1 MVQGIRLLIADT
13 DASIRGIIRVAAREE
28 GWDCSEAADGIVA
41 LKLFRRNS
49 YHLAVLDYDLAE
61 LNGRIVCKQI
71 RKSSKIPI
79 ILLSVHSGEAER
91 LAGFA
96 AGGNDYILK
105 PFYPG
110 EVVARIKSLMTL
122 YGYDN
127 VQKKTLQRGGIEI
140 DLLSYNVYVDQK
152 VIRLTPKEYDLL
164 VFFCQNPKKAF
175 SRDALLDLVWGDD
188 FDGSDRTV
196 DTHVKSLRGKIRP
209 YSFYIATIW
218 GVGYKFE
225 AFDFPVL

>member
-1 MVQGIRLLIADT
+1 MIQRARLLIADT
-13 DASIRGIIRVAAREE
+13 DASIRGIIRIAVKEE
-28 GWDCSEAADGIVA
+28 GWECSEATDGITA

-49 YHLAVLDYDLAE
+49 YHLAILDYNLTE

-96 AGGNDYILK
+96 AGCNDYIIK

-122 YGYDN
+122 YGYEN
-127 VQKKTLQRGGIEI
+127 VPKKTLVRGGIEI
-140 DLLSYNVYVDQK
+140 DLQSYNVYVDQK
-152 VIRLTPKEYDLL
+152 LISLTPKEYDLL
-164 VFFCQNPKKAF
+164 VFFCQNPEIAY
-175 SRDALLDLVWGDD
+175 SRDTLLDLVWGHD
-188 FDGSDRTV
+188 FYGSDRTI
-196 DTHVKSLRGKIRP
+196 DTHVKSLRGKIQP
-209 YSFYIATIW
+209 YNFYIATIW

-225 AFDFPVL
+225 VFDFPTL

>member
-1 MVQGIRLLIADT
+1 MIQRARLLIADT
-13 DASIRGIIRVAAREE
+13 DASIRGIIRVAVKEE
-28 GWDCSEAADGIVA
+28 GWDCSEATDGITA

-49 YHLAVLDYDLAE
+49 YHLAILDYNLAE

-91 LAGFA
+91 LTGFA
-96 AGGNDYILK
+96 AGCNDYIIK

-122 YGYDN
+122 YGYEN
-127 VQKKTLQRGGIEI
+127 MPRKTLVRGGIEI
-140 DLLSYNVYVDQK
+140 DMQSYNVYVNK
-152 VIRLTPKEYDLL
+152 KLINLTPKEYDLL
-164 VFFCQNPKKAF
+164 VFFCQNPEKAY
-175 SRDALLDLVWGDD
+175 SRDALLDLVWGHD
-188 FDGSDRTV
+188 FCGSDRTV
-196 DTHVKSLRGKIRP
+196 DTHVKSLRGKIQP
-209 YSFYIATIW
+209 YNFYIATVW

-225 AFDFPVL
+225 VFDFPAS

>member
-1 MVQGIRLLIADT
+1 MAQGIRLLIADP
-13 DASIRGIIRVAAREE
+13 DASVRGIIRIAINEK
-28 GWDCSEAADGIVA
+28 GWECSEAADGIMA

-61 LNGRIVCKQI
+61 LNGRIVCRQI
-71 RKSSKIPI
+71 RKVSKIPV

-91 LAGFA
+91 LSGFA
-96 AGGNDYILK
+96 EGCNDYILK

-110 EVVARIKSLMTL
+110 EVVARIQSLMTL
-122 YGYDN
+122 CGYDN
-127 VQKKTLQRGGIEI
+127 VQKKNLVCGGIEI
-140 DLLSYNVYVDQK
+140 DLLSHNVYIDQK
-152 VIRLTPKEYDLL
+152 AIKLTPKEYDLL
-164 VFFCQNPKKAF
+164 VFFCQNPQKAF
-175 SRDALLDLVWGDD
+175 SRNALLDLVWDED

-209 YSFYIATIW
+209 YSFYISTVW

-225 AFDFPVL
+225 AFDFLVQ